1 MHVKDL
7 MTAEV
12 ITLDPDDDLALAER
26 LMSESRIRHLPV
38 VDEHF
43 KLVGLVSQRD
53 VLRASLSSLHVAN
66 GADQRMKANVELQQ
80 IMRTDI
86 DTCSPDDALKDVV
99 DRMRAKK
106 YGCLPVVNE
115 EGRLVGIITDTDF
128 MRFTSAVLAVF
139 DGQDVYDRITGAIT
153 ANHEGGASAGEA

>member
-7 MTAEV
+7 MTPEV

-26 LMSESRIRHLPV
+26 LMGESRIRHLPV
-38 VDEHF
+38 VDEQF

-53 VLRASLSSLHVAN
+53 VLRASLSSLHVAR
-66 GADQRMKANVELQQ
+66 GADKRMKADVQLQQ
-80 IMRTDI
+80 IMCTQI
-86 DTCSPDDALKDVV
+86 DTCAPDDPLKTVV

-106 YGCLPVVNE
+106 YGCLPVINA

-128 MRFTSAVLAVF
+128 LRFSSAVLEVLE
-139 DGQDVYDRITGAIT
+139 DQEVYNRINDVISPPNKSDTG
-153 ANHEGGASAGEA
+153 SGET